1 MALTPEQLAQV
12 LNRSRQLCNEN
23 GDKLVNK
30 HVGKSQ
36 MATDVDPNTFSDEWD
51 NFRLSESEDKP
62 YVPNINAYSP
72 NAFQN
77 SNMPK
82 EILESMQSNPINVGE
97 DASLSNALSMV
108 QPSPKKQQITE
119 MSSQKSI
126 PVQQYGSTSAGIDYT
141 IIKAIVKEC
150 ISDYFSKQ
158 PLNESASLKQ
168 IGLSEGKIKLVDNKG
183 NIFTAQLEFD
193 GNIKDRKKTK

>member
-30 HVGKSQ
+30 HVGKSK

-62 YVPNINAYSP
+62 YEPNINAYSP

-97 DASLSNALSMV
+97 KYFIKGSLFNIFLYIFSFSL
-108 QPSPKKQQITE
+108 
-119 MSSQKSI
+119 
-126 PVQQYGSTSAGIDYT
+126 
-141 IIKAIVKEC
+141 
-150 ISDYFSKQ
+150 YFSISFK
-158 PLNESASLKQ
+158 
-168 IGLSEGKIKLVDNKG
+168 
-183 NIFTAQLEFD
+183 
-193 GNIKDRKKTK
+193 